1 MLVRRRWSFVLPPIT
16 AALSQWFVRHER
28 VCLLAFVAAGIVLR
42 ALLVADSPQPF
53 GYVWDFYPDGVRV
66 LYEHARLPR
75 AEDCWACFHPPLYY
89 LLGWPFYAFGRWL
102 DPSAGDAAGL
112 RWLGGLALI
121 SSSIVIAYGCRLLR
135 LFGSRG
141 ASFLAGAALLIVFP
155 CLFIS
160 SYAPEADIVLT
171 AVLAAFTFYLV
182 RDFARPAETT
192 MGSAAWLGVLAGLA
206 AATKYSGL
214 VALTTAG
221 AVMAIRLIEG
231 PARWRVVRR
240 GLVILA
246 VAVVV
251 GGWKYVDNVRRY
263 GTPLYSNGSAAE
275 GFSMDG
281 ASRGSGANYE
291 FTTFRL
297 GALHDVI
304 GPHPKPGDLT
314 SFPVYRSVFTTLHA
328 LAWSDMSMFSIRSRH
343 GDPSDPYPRKFIPA
357 WLTMSVIELGLVP
370 EALALLGVV
379 VTIRR
384 RETWPLLAL
393 CVIGF
398 AAYVWWFLPQAS
410 WALKTK
416 YILFLLPPAVVY
428 AVAGLRWLWRRVP
441 AVGLVASALLCA
453 LIVIAHMYLYAFA
466 TGYFHRPPMG

>member
-1 MLVRRRWSFVLPPIT
+1 MPARRRDPSVLPPIT
-16 AALSQWFVRHER
+16 EALAEWFVRHER
-28 VCLLAFVAAGIVLR
+28 VCLVTLVVVGIGLR
-42 ALLVADSPQPF
+42 VLLVADAPQPF

-66 LYEHARLPR
+66 LYEHGRLPR

-89 LLGWPFYAFGRWL
+89 VLGWPFYAFGRWL

-112 RWLGGLALI
+112 RWLGGLAL
-121 SSSIVIAYGCRLLR
+121 SSSAVVIIFGCRLLR
-135 LFGSRG
+135 LFGARG

-160 SYAPEADIVLT
+160 SYGPEADIVLT
-171 AVLAAFTFYLV
+171 AVLAVFTYYLV
-182 RDFARPAETT
+182 RDFTQPERATVSRAV
-192 MGSAAWLGVLAGLA
+192 WLGVLAGLA

-214 VALTTAG
+214 VALATAG
-221 AVMAIRLIEG
+221 AVTAIRLVEG
-231 PARWRVVRR
+231 PMRWRVVRH
-240 GLVILA
+240 GLVILV
-246 VAVVV
+246 VAILV
-251 GGWKYVDNVRRY
+251 GGWKYADNERRY

-275 GFSMDG
+275 GFSLDG
-281 ASRGSGANYE
+281 ASRDDGAAYE

-297 GALHDVI
+297 GALRDVI

-314 SFPVYRSVFTTLHA
+314 SFPVYHSVFTTLHA

-343 GDPSDPYPRKFIPA
+343 GDPGDPYPRKFIPS
-357 WLTMSVIELGLVP
+357 WLTMRVIELGLVP

-393 CVIGF
+393 CVLGC
-398 AAYVWWFLPQAS
+398 AAYVWWFLPQAT

-428 AVAGLRWLWRRVP
+428 AVARLTWLWRRLPV
-441 AVGLVASALLCA
+441 AGLVASALLGA
-453 LIVIAHMYLYAFA
+453 LVVVAHMYLYAFA
-466 TGYFHRPPMG
+466 TGYFHRPPAG

>member
-1 MLVRRRWSFVLPPIT
+1 
-16 AALSQWFVRHER
+16 
-28 VCLLAFVAAGIVLR
+28 VCLVALVLAGIWLR
-42 ALLVADSPQPF
+42 GLLVADAPQPF
-53 GYVWDFYPDGVRV
+53 GYIWDFYPDGVRV

-75 AEDCWACFHPPLYY
+75 AEDCWACFHPPVYY

-102 DPSAGDAAGL
+102 NPSAGEAAGL

-121 SSSIVIAYGCRLLR
+121 SSTVVIVYGCRLLR
-135 LFGSRG
+135 LFQARG
-141 ASFLAGAALLIVFP
+141 AAFLAGAALLIVFP

-160 SYAPEADIVLT
+160 SDAPEADIVLT
-171 AVLAAFTFYLV
+171 AVMAVFTYYLV
-182 RDFARPAETT
+182 RDFAQPEQATARRAV
-192 MGSAAWLGVLAGLA
+192 WLGVLAGLA

-214 VALTTAG
+214 IALATAG
-221 AVMAIRLIEG
+221 AVMAIRVIEG
-231 PARWRVVRR
+231 PARGRVVRH

-246 VAVVV
+246 AAILV
-251 GGWKYVDNVRRY
+251 GGWKYADNVRRY

-275 GFSMDG
+275 GFSLDDAARGGG
-281 ASRGSGANYE
+281 AAYE
-291 FTTFRL
+291 FTTLRL

-343 GDPSDPYPRKFIPA
+343 GDPGDPYPRKFIPA
-357 WLTMSVIELGLVP
+357 WLTMRVIELGLVP
-370 EALALLGVV
+370 EALALVGVI
-379 VTIRR
+379 VTLRR

-393 CVIGF
+393 SVIGF
-398 AAYVWWFLPQAS
+398 GVYVWWFLPQAT

-428 AVAGLRWLWRRVP
+428 AVAGLTWLWRRLP
-441 AVGLVASALLCA
+441 IVGLVASALLVT
-453 LIVIAHMYLYAFA
+453 LVVVAHMYLYAFA
-466 TGYFHRPPMG
+466 TGQFHRPPLV